1 MKNRTRS
8 SSRTRSRTRNN
19 RNTIK
24 LNKFRKRRRAGC
36 AECVGSSP
44 PPKGI
49 QWYSTG
55 GGRKSRDIY
64 NHTVDP
70 IFYSPSI

>member
-1 MKNRTRS
+1 MKNKIRS
-8 SSRTRSRTRNN
+8 GTRNTRRN
-19 RNTIK
+19 RK
-24 LNKFRKRRRAGC
+24 LNKSRRRRRAGC

-44 PPKGI
+44 PPTGI